1 MRPATV
7 AAVARLPELTV
18 AQLRD
23 RYQALFGEPTA
34 SRHKT
39 WLVRRIA
46 WRLQADD
53 EGGLSERAL
62 ARAADLARDADL
74 RLTAPRRL
82 AADAIADLSRTKS
95 VPMPQI
101 RDAGLVPGTQ
111 LRREWKGHQ
120 AVVTV
125 LHDGFD
131 YDGQVYRSLSA
142 VAKAITG
149 TKWNGH
155 AFFGLKQRSDAA

>member
-1 MRPATV
+1 
-7 AAVARLPELTV
+7 
-18 AQLRD
+18 
-23 RYQALFGEPTA
+23 
-34 SRHKT
+34 
-39 WLVRRIA
+39 
-46 WRLQADD
+46 
-53 EGGLSERAL
+53 
-62 ARAADLARDADL
+62 
-74 RLTAPRRL
+74 
-82 AADAIADLSRTKS
+82 
-95 VPMPQI
+95 MPQI

-111 LRREWKGHQ
+111 LRRDWKGHQ

>member
-1 MRPATV
+1 MKSATT
-7 AAVARLPELTV
+7 AAVARLSEMTV
-18 AQLRD
+18 ANLRD
-23 RYQALFGEPTA
+23 RYHAVFGEPTA

-62 ARAADLARDADL
+62 VRAAELAKDADI
-74 RLTAPRRL
+74 RVTAPRQV
-82 AADAIADLSRTKS
+82 AAEVLTEQPRTKT
-95 VPMPQI
+95 VALPQI
-101 RDAGLVPGTQ
+101 RDAGLAPGTL
-111 LRREWKGHQ
+111 LRREWQGKT

-125 LHDGFD
+125 LPAGFD
-131 YDGQVYRSLSA
+131 YDGAIYRSLSA
-142 VAKAITG
+142 VAKTITG

-155 AFFGLKQRSDAA
+155 VFFGLKKQGDAA

>member
-1 MRPATV
+1 VKPETM
-7 AAVARLPELTV
+7 AAVARLPEMTV

-23 RYQALFGEPTA
+23 RYLVVFGEPTA

-46 WRLQADD
+46 WRLQAND
-53 EGGLSERAL
+53 EGGLSELAL
-62 ARAADLARDADL
+62 ARAAELAKDADI
-74 RLTAPRRL
+74 RLTAPRREVIDAL
-82 AADAIADLSRTKS
+82 AERPRLKEVAL
-95 VPMPQI
+95 PQI
-101 RDAGLVPGTQ
+101 RDAGLAPGTQ
-111 LRREWKGHQ
+111 LRREWRGKPV
-120 AVVTV
+120 VVTV
-125 LHDGFD
+125 LNDGFD

-155 AFFGLKQRSDAA
+155 AFFGLRPRNDAA